1 MIIHI
6 VGARPQFIK
15 LFPIYFEL
23 NNRNIEQKIIHTGQ
37 HFDDNM
43 SSNFF
48 EEFNLPNPDYN
59 LAIHS
64 LSHGEMTGKMM
75 VALDEILKDKSPKCV
90 ILYGDT
96 NSTLAGALVSRK
108 LNLNIAHIE
117 SGVRNNDLSMPEEIN
132 RIIVDRISD
141 LLFCSTQ
148 NNLKNLKK
156 ESTLKD
162 SEIIFSGDIMFD
174 CVKLINNKKSLKDS
188 SQKPTIMVTV
198 HRADNTD
205 NIQRLKCIIDQLNYL
220 SSSHTILFP
229 CHPRTLNIISKNN
242 ISCKFKLLDPMG
254 YKEFISKLSKC
265 EIFISDSGGAIKE
278 AFYLNVPSIQ
288 LLSNPVWPELIELG
302 ISVQSEP
309 QNIDDLIKEM
319 KFNSFKCD
327 NPFGDGFSRK
337 IIADKIIEK
346 FYA

>member
-75 VALDEILKDKSPKCV
+75 VALDEILKDKSPNCV

-132 RIIVDRISD
+132 RIIVERI
-141 LLFCSTQ
+141 
-148 NNLKNLKK
+148 
-156 ESTLKD
+156 
-162 SEIIFSGDIMFD
+162 
-174 CVKLINNKKSLKDS
+174 
-188 SQKPTIMVTV
+188 
-198 HRADNTD
+198 
-205 NIQRLKCIIDQLNYL
+205 
-220 SSSHTILFP
+220 
-229 CHPRTLNIISKNN
+229 
-242 ISCKFKLLDPMG
+242 
-254 YKEFISKLSKC
+254 
-265 EIFISDSGGAIKE
+265 
-278 AFYLNVPSIQ
+278 
-288 LLSNPVWPELIELG
+288 
-302 ISVQSEP
+302 
-309 QNIDDLIKEM
+309 
-319 KFNSFKCD
+319 
-327 NPFGDGFSRK
+327 
-337 IIADKIIEK
+337 
-346 FYA
+346 